1 MLLERFI
8 NKIYFFIFYINKIM
22 KRYWQYVSSFVKV
35 LKVEMI
41 IGRWEKGRVK

>member
-1 MLLERFI
+1 MLLSLFI
-8 NKIYFFIFYINKIM
+8 NKIYFLHFILIKIM
-22 KRYWQYVSSFVKV
+22 QRYWQYDSSFVKV